1 MIDPMASSAACYCWQ
16 KKPVF
21 PLLLS
26 KELGKTR
33 EHLCV
38 GSLRFFEKIA
48 NVFSSDKCQKI
59 DLINEIWYR

>member
-1 MIDPMASSAACYCWQ
+1 MIDPMASSAACYYWQ

-26 KELGKTR
+26 KELDKMR

-38 GSLRFFEKIA
+38 GSLRFFEKIE
-48 NVFSSDKCQKI
+48 NVLSSDKCQKI
-59 DLINEIWYR
+59 DLINKIWYR